1 MNNTWTKLNPA
12 EKSRTYIYPPAY
24 VGAPEGRFT
33 VTNVT
38 EINVSPSGTHY
49 LECDE
54 GKIIM
59 RCGWMA
65 ITLDVDEWTHPKKE
79 KHTTRKKEKTAS
91 GGNFTDDPLACN
103 QTTSGS

>member
-1 MNNTWTKLNPA
+1 MNNTWTKLNPT
-12 EKSRTYIYPPAY
+12 EKVRTYIYPPAY
-24 VGAPEGRFT
+24 VGAPEGRFI

-54 GKIIM
+54 GKVIM

-65 ITLDVDEWTHPKKE
+65 ILLDVDEWTHPKKE
-79 KHTTRKKEKTAS
+79 KHHVTTKRREKI
-91 GGNFTDDPLACN
+91 G
-103 QTTSGS
+103 TSGSTDDAAGTSSAL